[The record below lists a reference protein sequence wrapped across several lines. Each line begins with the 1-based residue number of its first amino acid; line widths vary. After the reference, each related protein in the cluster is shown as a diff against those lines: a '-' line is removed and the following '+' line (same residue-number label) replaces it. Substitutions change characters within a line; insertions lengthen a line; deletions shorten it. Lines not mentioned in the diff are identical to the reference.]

1 MPLQFTREWHL
12 MPDDFSDDVGQWA
25 FYFEQICRCRA
36 MGIRARLSA
45 TAGAAGAGAGLLTA
59 GDKSEGREA
68 FSFGVQSA

>member
-1 MPLQFTREWHL
+1 
-12 MPDDFSDDVGQWA
+12 
-25 FYFEQICRCRA
+25 

-59 GDKSEGREA
+59 GDTSEGREA